1 MKDIANSDDL
11 SQYFGMGD
19 PGKNNIIS
27 EPVTEYN
34 GLVKVLV
41 IEPEKA
47 PYVKEIDPVEPILMS
62 EVSGYYKY
70 LYPFDDDVAVVINS
84 DTHLFPFAPNRAL
97 YDDHGNL
104 SNIIWGTF
112 LIVGQGRDD
121 VYSLTDKQIRKYTE
135 RFASPEAFVNI
146 SGRIHVLKLKEDHSQ
161 RKSIM
166 DKLKRPTI
174 RERLKQ
180 KKKTKEV
187 IR

>member
-1 MKDIANSDDL
+1 M
-11 SQYFGMGD
+11 
-19 PGKNNIIS
+19 
-27 EPVTEYN
+27 
-34 GLVKVLV
+34 
-41 IEPEKA
+41 
-47 PYVKEIDPVEPILMS
+47 
-62 EVSGYYKY
+62 
-70 LYPFDDDVAVVINS
+70 YPFDDDVAVVINS

-121 VYSLTDKQIRKYTE
+121 VFSLTDKQIRKYTE

-161 RKSIM
+161 RKTIM

-180 KKKTKEV
+180 KKNAKEV